1 MLFHYHRSSYE
12 RISDKILQSVRRKP
26 KKGVY
31 FDGQKVVI
39 FQESQ
44 HKTPEGSMYRAFW
57 RLKIRR
63 YNSEFKQR
71 IAKFYT
77 EGE

>member
-1 MLFHYHRSSYE
+1 MHERLSTYE
-12 RISDKILQSVRRKP
+12 RISHKILQSVRRKP
-26 KKGVY
+26 KKGAY
-31 FDGQKVVI
+31 FDGQKVVV
-39 FQESQ
+39 FQESM
-44 HKTPEGSMYRAFW
+44 HKTSEGRMYRAFW

-63 YNSEFKQR
+63 YNLELKQR